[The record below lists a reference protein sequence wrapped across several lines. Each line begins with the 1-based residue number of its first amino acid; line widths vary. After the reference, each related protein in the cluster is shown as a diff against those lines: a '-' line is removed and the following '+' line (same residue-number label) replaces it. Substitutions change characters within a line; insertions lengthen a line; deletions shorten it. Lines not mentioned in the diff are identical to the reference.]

1 MWKGLELGRS
11 HAILCPKNQ
20 SLFVRLFVMIDDS
33 IAEASSGRVVGI
45 IKPPPEIKA
54 VVDKTAQFVA
64 RNGKSFEDRILSSE
78 EGKSAKFHFM
88 KPSHPFHAYYEMKI
102 SDFEKGDEEKARDD
116 NNDSKTES
124 EKVAKDNKNDDAQEG
139 QKDGVEEEQG
149 GDNGGKFGWIYKTV
163 PLDPSLLDPVS
174 SLMQKEVLTAP
185 VEPRM
190 SFLLD
195 RPHGLT
201 YKEEEMMKLTAQFAA
216 IHGKEFLTGLTQ
228 RESRNTQ
235 YDFLKPTHLYYPM
248 FSRLI
253 EQYEYILNAGEEN
266 LDRIEKRTDKE
277 FLLTELVT
285 KFKWKQQLKEKEMTD
300 DERAAAFE
308 IDWYDFVVVDT
319 VVFDDKDDAEDQK
332 LADAAAVRS
341 AILASTSTTNN
352 DGSIAVGAATTSDQN
367 EEESE
372 GEDMEM
378 EDDSDEDEELQVVQN
393 YQPRLGEKKLAS
405 GDKPLSLVDPISG
418 REVPAGDVS
427 EHMKTQLLDPR
438 HRVEQQ
444 RFLDKQKQT
453 GLAAGG
459 DVADNLLRFAKNR
472 EDIFGESVG
481 KDSNEGTNQSTSTT
495 VAWDGSI
502 TSIDAVKQQKKDLE
516 REKPVN
522 VEKPSASTIGPSRNK
537 PPAPPP

>member
-1 MWKGLELGRS
+1 
-11 HAILCPKNQ
+11 
-20 SLFVRLFVMIDDS
+20 MIDDT

-102 SDFEKGDEEKARDD
+102 SDFEKGDEEKTKDD
-116 NNDSKTES
+116 TNDSKKDG
-124 EKVAKDNKNDDAQEG
+124 EKMAQDDNDDG
-139 QKDGVEEEQG
+139 IEEEDKEG
-149 GDNGGKFGWIYKTV
+149 GKDGDNGDKGGRFGWIYKSV
-163 PLDPSLLDPVS
+163 PLDPSLLDPVA
-174 SLMQKEVLTAP
+174 SLMQKEVMTAP

-190 SFLLD
+190 SFLLN
-195 RPHGLT
+195 RPYGLT
-201 YKEEEMMKLTAQFAA
+201 DKDQEIMKLTAQFVA

-228 RESRNTQ
+228 RESRNRQ

-266 LDRIEKRTDKE
+266 LDRIKKRTNE
-277 FLLTELVT
+277 NFLLTELVT
-285 KFKWKQQLKEKEMTD
+285 QFKWKQQIKEKEMTD

-319 VVFDDKDDAEDQK
+319 VVFNDKDDAEDQK
-332 LADAAAVRS
+332 LAEAAAVRS
-341 AILASTSTTNN
+341 AMLASTSSTN
-352 DGSIAVGAATTSDQN
+352 GGGVGAVAQSAQN
-367 EEESE
+367 EESE

-378 EDDSDEDEELQVVQN
+378 EDDSDDDEDLQVVQN
-393 YQPRLGEKKLAS
+393 YQPRLGEKKLAP

-418 REVPAGDVS
+418 REVPAGNVS

-472 EDIFGESVG
+472 GDIFGESVS
-481 KDSNEGTNQSTSTT
+481 KDSGEGDNPSNTTT
-495 VAWDGSI
+495 VTWDGSLN
-502 TSIDAVKQQKKDLE
+502 SINAVKQQKKDSE
-516 REKPVN
+516 RDKPVN
-522 VEKPSASTIGPSRNK
+522 AEKPSANAIGPSRSSK
-537 PPAPPP
+537 PAPPPPPP